1 VHKAISSLRKPF
13 RRRGAKPE
21 PEKSMSLE
29 DQFDEAMHNIYVT
42 AVREAK
48 YTPHEFHRMLMDRGG
63 LATARDLI
71 NRPKPS
77 DGYTNLY
84 VRGFL
89 HLTVEAV
96 ILDDLRWHPL
106 FTPEELEICRNR
118 LIAYQYK
125 PAMEAQ

>member
-1 VHKAISSLRKPF
+1 
-13 RRRGAKPE
+13 
-21 PEKSMSLE
+21 MSLE
-29 DQFDEAMHNIYVT
+29 DRFDEAMHDVYVT

-48 YTPHEFHRMLMDRGG
+48 YTPHEFHRMLMERGG
-63 LATARDLI
+63 LATARGLI

-84 VRGFL
+84 IRGFL

-96 ILDDLRWHPL
+96 IFDEPRWHPL
-106 FTPEELEICRNR
+106 FTPEELEICRKR

-125 PAMEAQ
+125 PALEAQ